1 MIVNYMSPESFERL
15 RQELNTL
22 LKEERPKIVASVS
35 AAAAMGDRSENA
47 EYIYGKRRLRE
58 IDKRVRFL
66 QNRLSSC
73 EVIDAS
79 KLSLE
84 KVAFGL
90 SVEVEDNEGELH
102 TYKIIGP
109 DELNEREGLV
119 TYNSPLGRALL
130 GKKVGDEIIYVRP
143 KGNQEL
149 IITKIF
155 YAEKK

>member
-109 DELNEREGLV
+109 DELNEREALV